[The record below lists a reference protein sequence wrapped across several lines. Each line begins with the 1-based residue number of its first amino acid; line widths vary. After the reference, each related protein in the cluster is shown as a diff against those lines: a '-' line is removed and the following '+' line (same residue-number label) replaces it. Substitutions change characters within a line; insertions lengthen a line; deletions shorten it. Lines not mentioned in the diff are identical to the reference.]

1 MKDSHSLTKEQKEAI
16 GLLSIGTF
24 LEYFDLMLYVHMA
37 VLLNELFFPKTD
49 PYTASLLSAFA
60 FCSTYLLR
68 PFGALIFGWIGDNI
82 GRKAVVII
90 TTLMMAVSC
99 AIMAIVPTYAEIGI
113 TASWVITFC
122 RMMQGMS
129 SMGEVV
135 GAEIYLTESI
145 KPPARYPAVALI
157 TIFCVLGGVF
167 ALGIVTL
174 LNTMNLSWRLAFY
187 FGAGIA
193 LVGFIARTALK
204 ETTDFADAQ
213 RRIKETLKHNAQNAD
228 FLNSNIIWQEQI
240 NKKTL
245 ISFLFMQ
252 CAWPITFYFAFI
264 YCGNTLKN
272 SFGFSAS
279 QIIEHNFVI
288 SLIQLSAFSIF
299 ALLSYKIHPL
309 KILKARLWGFFVFVL
324 ICPYLFANLRNAS
337 DLMIIQSIILVF
349 SSTDIPAA
357 PIIYIHFP
365 IFKRFSY
372 ITMIY
377 AISRLI
383 MYTVGSFGMIYLVE
397 KFDNWGFFIIMLPIS
412 LGLTFAIS
420 HFEEL
425 EWISETLHQK
435 KARTP

>member
-1 MKDSHSLTKEQKEAI
+1 MSQSHSLTREQKEAV

-37 VLLNELFFPKTD
+37 VLLNDLFFPKTD
-49 PYTASLLSAFA
+49 PHTASLLSAFA

-68 PFGALIFGWIGDNI
+68 PFGALIFGYIGDHM
-82 GRKAVVII
+82 GRKLVVII
-90 TTLMMAVSC
+90 TTLMMAISC

-113 TASWVITFC
+113 KASWIITFC
-122 RMMQGMS
+122 RMIQGLS

-157 TIFCVLGGVF
+157 TIFCALGGVF
-167 ALGIVTL
+167 ALGVVTL
-174 LNTMNLSWRLAFY
+174 LNTMHITWRFAFW

-193 LVGFIARTALK
+193 LIGFIARTALK
-204 ETTDFADAQ
+204 ETRDFADAQ
-213 RRIKETLKHNAQNAD
+213 RRIKETLKHNAQNTE
-228 FLNSNIIWQEQI
+228 FLNTNVMWQEKI

-264 YCGNTLKN
+264 HCGNTLKN
-272 SFGFSAS
+272 SFGFSTS
-279 QIIEHNFVI
+279 QIIEHNFMI

-309 KILKARLWGFFVFVL
+309 KILKARLWVFFIFVL
-324 ICPYLFANLRNAS
+324 VCPYLFANLRDAS
-337 DLMIIQSIILVF
+337 DLMMIQSIILVF

-357 PIIYIHFP
+357 AIIYIHFP

-377 AISRLI
+377 AVSRLI

-412 LGLTFAIS
+412 LGLAFAIS
-420 HFEEL
+420 HFEKL
-425 EWISETLHQK
+425 EGTSGTHHQK
-435 KARTP
+435 KVQIP